1 MKDTANLNLI
11 TTEGGQQYVI
21 DHLDQVA
28 LGILSNENTGS
39 NPAFIPTT
47 YSVYKTVTEQE
58 FLLEITH
65 YDNEEDILRTNYK
78 IISGTEAVPYLDNG
92 SLNVLLH

>member
-11 TTEGGQQYVI
+11 TTESGQQYVI

-28 LGILSNENTGS
+28 LGVLSNEGTNS

-47 YSVYKTVTEQE
+47 YSVYKTVTENE
-58 FLLEITH
+58 YLLEITQ
-65 YDNEEDILRTNYK
+65 YDNEEDVLRTSYK
-78 IISGTEAVPYLDNG
+78 VISGTEVLPYLDNG
-92 SLNVLLH
+92 SLNVLMH